1 VALPPVTGIDQPWP
15 PSAYD
20 PIGHKIKLWSAWFS
34 GDPDQLSWAYYNLG
48 ANSPMG
54 RSFFRTTG
62 EAAMPMPRSGQY
74 RGGLLGNITRTFWG
88 QSNSPGEKRTKLH
101 VPIAGDIASMS
112 ADLLF
117 AKRPV
122 FEQPDGEGNQATAD
136 WLENLFDDRLH
147 ATFLN
152 AAEVCAALSGVYLR
166 TVYDQTIADEP
177 WIEIVHPDA
186 AVPVFRGG
194 RLVEVTFWRVI
205 ADNGTEVA
213 RHLENHV
220 LTDNTITHAVYVG
233 DQEILGAPVPLTD
246 FPETAPLV
254 QNLTDNDTIYLPDLG
269 DANTVA
275 YVPNMLPNRIWRDIP
290 EATSLGRSDYTGV
303 EQLMDAL
310 DETYS
315 TWAREIRLTKSR
327 LIVPPS
333 YLDPLGAGKGAVV
346 DVDKEIYV
354 PMNILAGVDATG
366 ITPNQFTIRWEE
378 YKNTCEDLIEQIVTR
393 AGYSQQ
399 TFGETATTAMTATEV
414 EARERRTL
422 LTRAKKLNYWR
433 PALADI
439 VYTLMCLSK
448 SVFGADIT
456 PMKPDVTFP
465 DAVLPSTSELAQTVV
480 ALETAQAASLETKVT
495 MVHPD
500 WTKDQ
505 VAEEVAAI
513 RDQLGMDLFNRA
525 RLTLSNPMNNPQDIG
540 QQVQDIEGEIVT
552 PTDSNLIGAS
562 DVGDSTTI

>member
-1 VALPPVTGIDQPWP
+1 MALPTVGIDQPWP

-20 PIGHKIKLWSAWFS
+20 PIGHKLKLWSAWFS

-54 RSFFRTTG
+54 RSFFRATG
-62 EAAMPMPRSGQY
+62 EAAMPMPRSGQF

-117 AKRPV
+117 AKRPR

-136 WLENLFDDRLH
+136 WLDNLFDDRLH

-166 TVYDQTIADEP
+166 AVYDTTIADEP

-194 RLVEVTFWRVI
+194 RLTEVTFWRVI
-205 ADNGTEVA
+205 ADSGDTVA

-233 DQEILGAPVPLTD
+233 DQDLLGAPVPLTD

-254 QNLTDNDTIYLPDLG
+254 QNLTDNQTIYLPDLG

-275 YVPNMLPNRIWRDIP
+275 YIPNMMPNRIWRDIP
-290 EATSLGRSDYTGV
+290 EATSLGRSDYAGV

-315 TWAREIRLTKSR
+315 TWMREIRLTKSR
-327 LIVPPS
+327 LIVPPT
-333 YLDPLGAGKGAVV
+333 YLDPLGAGKGAVA
-346 DVDKEIYV
+346 DVDRELYV
-354 PMNILAGVDATG
+354 PLNMLAGLGDG
-366 ITPNQFTIRWEE
+366 PQITANQFAIRWQE
-378 YKNTCEDLIEQIVTR
+378 YQATCTDLVEQIVTR

-433 PALADI
+433 PGCSDI

-448 SVFGADIT
+448 SVFGAKIT
-456 PMKPDVTFP
+456 PLRPDVTFP

-480 ALETAQAASLETKVT
+480 SLEAAQAASMETRVS

-500 WTKDQ
+500 WTEDK

-513 RDQLGMDLFNRA
+513 KDELGVDLFNRA
-525 RLTLSNPMNNPQDIG
+525 RLTLANPVGNTENVG
-540 QQVQDIEGEIVT
+540 QQVQDITGDIVT
-552 PTDSNLIGAS
+552 PADPNLVGAS